1 MTADTVQT
9 LSPRDWAC
17 HPAHIDPGY
26 KSTGLRGP
34 KHALVPMKHALAER
48 NGAYRVMRR
57 CPHCAESIK
66 AAARVCKHCGRDVMP
81 GA

>member
-34 KHALVPMKHALAER
+34 KHALLPMKHALPSAMHR
-48 NGAYRVMRR
+48 FTAPYRW
-57 CPHCAESIK
+57 ASSTTT
-66 AAARVCKHCGRDVMP
+66 
-81 GA
+81 